1 MALGSSVLVADDLD
15 EHPLAPASIEFA
27 IEDLLPGAEVKFA
40 SGYGNHHFTAHD
52 LPLHVGVGIVFAAV
66 VVAILVD
73 RIVGG
78 ELFEPC
84 GVVAMESAFVVV
96 NEHGSGDMH
105 RVDKNEPLPNAAFM
119 KAFFD
124 LSRDVDE
131 GCARWGVEPQLL
143 SIAFQAVS
151 PRMADL
157 YNTLLKKKESALS
170 AQPCRQRRH

>member
-1 MALGSSVLVADDLD
+1 
-15 EHPLAPASIEFA
+15 
-27 IEDLLPGAEVKFA
+27 
-40 SGYGNHHFTAHD
+40 
-52 LPLHVGVGIVFAAV
+52 
-66 VVAILVD
+66 
-73 RIVGG
+73 
-78 ELFEPC
+78 
-84 GVVAMESAFVVV
+84 
-96 NEHGSGDMH
+96 
-105 RVDKNEPLPNAAFM
+105 M